1 MHMHTHRERALTTIA
16 LVNKNSTLTSN
27 LEDTEE
33 HLQAMIAQNLAL
45 QRQLAS
51 VPNARPDQDQDN
63 DTTMEEEGPAVLRG
77 GGGQGFGSDAE
88 RSESPKGYRDLD
100 LDLYRVGEFRNSG
113 AYESIGGTANGSG
126 PRGQFT
132 GLRQGSGISP
142 GNFIRAQHYLAE
154 QGYRPSSGS
163 SITRLHDSATNTQ
176 QDVDKA
182 SDGGSEEPS
191 L

>member
-1 MHMHTHRERALTTIA
+1 MGEQTGP
-16 LVNKNSTLTSN
+16 NSQ
-27 LEDTEE
+27 
-33 HLQAMIAQNLAL
+33 HH
-45 QRQLAS
+45 
-51 VPNARPDQDQDN
+51 VPISEQTVGECHN
-63 DTTMEEEGPAVLRG
+63 RG
-77 GGGQGFGSDAE
+77 L
-88 RSESPKGYRDLD
+88 SESPKGYRDLVD

-113 AYESIGGTANGSG
+113 AYEYIGGTANGLG
-126 PRGQFT
+126 PRGQYT

-142 GNFIRAQHYLAE
+142 VNFIRAQHYLAE
-154 QGYRPSSGS
+154 QGYRPSNGS